1 MTTQNWQE
9 PAAPGTENLA
19 IQNSQTATGY
29 TSTGSSSS
37 MTAAKDEAKNVA
49 KEGASAG
56 KQVAGTAV
64 EETKAVAQEAGAH
77 AKNLVS
83 ELGSNL
89 KDQAGTQQ
97 QRVAE
102 GLRSLSEELRSM
114 SQASENSGAASNLVD
129 QAARR
134 TGDVAG
140 WFEARDP
147 GSLLQEVTG
156 FARKRPGAFLAIA
169 AGAGLL
175 AGRLTR
181 GISGAHPDPQSSP
194 QAGNPAASPR
204 ITPAPPA
211 AEPTVGATGT
221 SSQVTGDPFSDPWAT
236 EPTLPPGT
244 PPVSTDPERRHAL

>member
-1 MTTQNWQE
+1 MTTQNWQD

-29 TSTGSSSS
+29 APTTQSAT
-37 MTAAKDEAKNVA
+37 TAAKDEAKNVA

-64 EETKAVAQEAGAH
+64 EETKAVAQEAGNQ

-89 KDQAGTQQ
+89 KDQAGAQQ

-114 SQASENSGAASNLVD
+114 SRAAENSGAAANLVD
-129 QAARR
+129 QAAQR

-147 GSLLQEVTG
+147 GSLLQEVKG
-156 FARKRPGAFLAIA
+156 FARNRPGAFLAVA

-181 GISGAHPDPQSSP
+181 GITGTQSDSQSSLR
-194 QAGNPAASPR
+194 AAAPAPTPR
-204 ITPAPPA
+204 TTPAPPA
-211 AEPTVGATGT
+211 AEPTAGNSGT
-221 SSQVTGDPFSDPWAT
+221 AAPVTGDPFSDPWDA
-236 EPTLPPGT
+236 EPTLPAGI
-244 PPVSTDPERRHAL
+244 PPVSTDPGRRHAL